1 MPGKRLSLTLFLIF
15 GLASAFG
22 QQEPRDEDYT
32 TLEALPVEE
41 EGGNAAPI
49 DPDAEPLAVD
59 SLPDTA
65 QQVRLTYDDILAAPS
80 GRTLQEEI
88 SIDLI
93 DLDALRE
100 ALELKSSIQPLR
112 LSLDECIALALA
124 QNPDIIISGL
134 EPQKSDMDIF
144 SARGEFDPIWQTTMQ
159 HVRASMA
166 LSQQYQ
172 RFGGLK
178 SLDSWTTTLD
188 STVGGKLHTGTQYAL
203 VFNLN
208 KEETTYGN
216 FIEEF
221 DTRLMLN
228 LTQPLLKGFGF
239 KVNKVRINMAKN
251 ARIMTEAQARLQMMT
266 TISDVI
272 KAYWDLVGM
281 VENVRVRQES
291 LANAERLLQI
301 NETRREIGTAADIE
315 VLQAKAGVAT
325 RQSELIA
332 SRSRMSDASDI
343 LKQLLDLRE
352 GDMFSK
358 ALIVPTDR
366 PSVTDASEINLDRFE
381 EQFNE
386 SLELALRNRPEIEIA
401 DLQVINAELDAMR
414 MRNEMLPEL
423 NITGSYGQGGR
434 DHKLSQS
441 LYKLRD
447 EEQQF
452 YSYGL
457 TATVPL
463 RNRATRG
470 AYERAKLTQREMEL
484 REHKMRQA
492 VQLNVHLALRNVL
505 TNQILVESN
514 RQARRLQ
521 EANVI
526 AETKRLRMGVTTSW
540 QLLRVEEDLTAA
552 QTLEVQAQTA
562 YEKALIDLFLAE
574 GTLLD
579 KLNITFGLPE
589 TEKPIGYFSSIR
601 PRWE

>member
-1 MPGKRLSLTLFLIF
+1 MSGMRVTLALILVF
-15 GLASAFG
+15 GFAVAHA
-22 QQEPRDEDYT
+22 EEEDAAAVDYT
-32 TLEALPVEE
+32 TLEALPAENAPE
-41 EGGNAAPI
+41 NGEAAPLTL
-49 DPDAEPLAVD
+49 DP
-59 SLPDTA
+59 LPETS
-65 QQVRLTYDDILAAPS
+65 QQIRLTYDDILSTPS

-93 DLDALRE
+93 DLEALRE
-100 ALELKSSIQPLR
+100 ALELKSGDNRLR

-124 QNPDIIISGL
+124 NNPDIILSGL

-144 SARGEFDPIWQTTMQ
+144 TARGEFDPIWQSTMQ
-159 HVRASMA
+159 YVRASMA

-172 RFGGLK
+172 RFGGLT
-178 SLDSWTTTLD
+178 SLDSWNTTID

-228 LTQPLLKGFGF
+228 LTQPLLKGFGM

-251 ARIMTEAQARLQMMT
+251 ARKMTEAQVRLQVMT

-281 VENVRVRQES
+281 VENLKVRQES
-291 LANAERLLQI
+291 LANAERLLRI

-325 RQSELIA
+325 RQSELIVA
-332 SRSRMSDASDI
+332 RSRMGDASDI
-343 LKQLLDLRE
+343 LKQLLDLQE
-352 GDMFSK
+352 GDMFSM

-366 PSVTDASEINLDRFE
+366 PSINDASAIDPDFYE
-381 EQFNE
+381 EQFMQ
-386 SLELALRNRPEIEIA
+386 SLELALQNRPEIEIA
-401 DLQVINAELDAMR
+401 DLQVVNAELDAMR
-414 MRNEMLPEL
+414 MRNEMQPEL
-423 NITGSYGQGGR
+423 NITAYYGQGGR

-447 EEQQF
+447 KEQEF

-463 RNRATRG
+463 RNRAARG
-470 AYERAKLTQREMEL
+470 AYERAKLTKREMEL
-484 REHKMRQA
+484 REHKARQA
-492 VQLNVHLALRNVL
+492 VQLNVHLSLRNVL

-540 QLLRVEEDLTAA
+540 QLLQVEEDLTAA
-552 QTLEVQAQTA
+552 QTMEVQAQTA
-562 YEKALIDLFLAE
+562 YEKALIDLYLAE
-574 GTLLD
+574 GTLLEKMNVAFD
-579 KLNITFGLPE
+579 APE
-589 TEKPIGYFSSIR
+589 TEKPIGYFGSIR